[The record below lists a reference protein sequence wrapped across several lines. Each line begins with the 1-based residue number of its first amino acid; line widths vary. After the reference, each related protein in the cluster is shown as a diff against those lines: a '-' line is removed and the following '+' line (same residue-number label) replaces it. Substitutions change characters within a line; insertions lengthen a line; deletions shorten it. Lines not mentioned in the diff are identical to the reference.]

1 MLVLDVNEAE
11 AGKGAQLLAQNIK
24 RHAPDTEIQFET
36 IDDHRQDFGT
46 VLVAILATEAAVQV
60 AIGIRDWLVGCRGR
74 IEFLDGQKSV
84 IVEDVSPE
92 TIVEIVCKLLGT
104 EHHE

>member
-46 VLVAILATEAAVQV
+46 VLVAILATEAGPIPKSGDQE
-60 AIGIRDWLVGCRGR
+60 RDVG
-74 IEFLDGQKSV
+74 
-84 IVEDVSPE
+84 
-92 TIVEIVCKLLGT
+92 
-104 EHHE
+104 